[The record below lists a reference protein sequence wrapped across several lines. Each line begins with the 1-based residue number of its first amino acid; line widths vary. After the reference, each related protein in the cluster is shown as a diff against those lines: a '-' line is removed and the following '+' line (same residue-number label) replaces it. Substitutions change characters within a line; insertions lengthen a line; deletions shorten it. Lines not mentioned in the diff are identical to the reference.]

1 MSIVEPRTSEVTIYQ
16 GDYLDRLRFLER
28 RHEEAV
34 KTETKTP
41 RLLGEVAESAT
52 IAEEHEA
59 LKAEAEE
66 TAIHV
71 RVRAIRRSQYRE
83 LADKHPPRA
92 GDDEDPSTVLA
103 DSKMGVNE
111 KEFRLVL
118 VPAAIVEIRVGDT
131 VTAWADMSEGDREE
145 FLDTITE
152 ADFELLFSH
161 AFALV
166 NAFGSSP
173 KALRPPASQTNPE
186 SVAS

>member
-1 MSIVEPRTSEVTIYQ
+1 MSIVDPRTSEVTIYQ

-28 RHEEAV
+28 QYDEMV
-34 KTETKTP
+34 K
-41 RLLGEVAESAT
+41 AESKTTQTLTDVPESEAL
-52 IAEEHEA
+52 AEQHEA

-71 RVRAIRRSQYRE
+71 KVRAIRRSQYRE
-83 LADKHPPRA
+83 LADKYPPRT
-92 GDDEDPSTVLA
+92 GDDVDPSIVLS

-118 VPAAIVEIRVGDT
+118 VPAAIVEIRVGEK
-131 VTAWADMSEGDREE
+131 VTAWAETSKEDREE
-145 FLDTITE
+145 FLDEITE

-166 NAFGSSP
+166 NAFGASP
-173 KALRPPASQTNPE
+173 KALRPPVSQTNPE